1 MKASSILFFVFLFIF
16 GNLYSQTDSTK
27 VDIRKY
33 QEDQTRLK
41 YSQSVMINLY
51 LQQTGKS
58 VEDAFTDLLIQNQ
71 NLSSRNG
78 QLSKR
83 LDKQI
88 IQLTD
93 SLMID
98 LKSLESAK
106 VDSII
111 TKYTQEEDT
120 K

>member
-1 MKASSILFFVFLFIF
+1 MKTSSILIIFLFLIF
-16 GNLYSQTDSTK
+16 GNLFAQDSTK

-58 VEDAFTDLLIQNQ
+58 IEDAFTDLLIQNQ
-71 NLSSRNG
+71 NLTVSDQNLKK
-78 QLSKR
+78 Q

-88 IQLTD
+88 IELTD
-93 SLMID
+93 KFLAD
-98 LKSLESAK
+98 LKALESTK
-106 VDSII
+106 VDSLIDVY
-111 TKYTQEEDT
+111 TKKE